1 MKEKE
6 LWMSYLIQWYKQTSL
21 SFRSSINLLYQLTHQ
36 GSMCYLVVTMVTLH
50 SVTIWSCS
58 YLLPSRSEKNAV
70 ICHIDAHFIQ
80 CRNDAYEVL
89 VNTIVSPI
97 RRSLQELWTS
107 SLIVVHSTQQKGV
120 VKSIMLCPKTVDIE
134 QLLQFEQTANGRWSM
149 WCGSFIKDLLPMFD
163 MMCTKKEI
171 RCYRS
176 ISSFNEFHI
185 GNLEFLANQ
194 ARMKH
199 SSSK

>member
-1 MKEKE
+1 M
-6 LWMSYLIQWYKQTSL
+6 IQA
-21 SFRSSINLLYQLTHQ
+21 NEP
-36 GSMCYLVVTMVTLH
+36 
-50 SVTIWSCS
+50 
-58 YLLPSRSEKNAV
+58 LLPFVNKSLVSTDSPGINVLFGGDHGDIAF
-70 ICHIDAHFIQ
+70 CHHMKLQLSSPQQIRKERRHLSYWCPEVQIGFIQ
-80 CRNDAYEVL
+80 CRNDAHEVL

-171 RCYRS
+171 PCYRS